1 MANASKVRF
10 GLKNVHYAMLTE
22 ETPGVPT
29 YGTPKPIPG
38 AVSLGF
44 EPQGDTTIFRADNT
58 NYWVNTSNNGYQ
70 GDLQVAKY
78 PDEFMEDVYGVTVST
93 NDKVATENANVQ
105 AKPFALLFEQDGDG
119 DGTMFVAYN
128 CSATRPTQEFTTTE
142 DTIEPTTQTS
152 TITMSPL
159 ADGRSVSW
167 TTDTTP
173 DSVKDNWYDEVWLAD
188 TTGVG
193 G

>member
-1 MANASKVRF
+1 MATANKVKF

-38 AVSLGF
+38 AVSLGM

-70 GDLQVAKY
+70 GDLEMALF
-78 PDEFMEDVYGVTVST
+78 PDEFLEDVFGVAVSEK
-93 NDKVATENANVQ
+93 DKIATENANVQ
-105 AKPFALLFEQDGDG
+105 AKPFALLFQEDGDASK
-119 DGTMFVAYN
+119 TLYAAYN
-128 CSATRPTQEFTTTE
+128 CSATRPSRTPTTTE
-142 DTIEPTTQTS
+142 DTVEPTTQTS

-159 ADGRSVSW
+159 ADGRTISW
-167 TTDTTP
+167 TTENTPPSVLEGWFGSVWTQDTT
-173 DSVKDNWYDEVWLAD
+173 E
-188 TTGVG
+188 G
-193 G
+193 